1 MTLLATWAQIRS
13 LYRDCHPSVF
23 KASFTRGGLRM
34 VWPSWALTGAV
45 GILLV
50 GTWFNSQSPLQGL
63 AAMAGATLALFG
75 MLLARERYCAW
86 HFRDI
91 YASES
96 LHRYSFLRR
105 EELLRYALFRNAL
118 LERGFSAADIHELA
132 RIAEI
137 ANPPPQERW
146 VSQNLVIVML
156 VSAIVSLS
164 TDVIKLTDTWIAG
177 KGIVFVLALALVTYL
192 VCSVLDGIRS
202 NQYRDRVIRR
212 CLERAALDI
221 ARTQRSESGIDDT
234 AAQDESAAAST
245 TQATLQSFPSERGA
259 GLRT

>member
-1 MTLLATWAQIRS
+1 MFT
-13 LYRDCHPSVF
+13 
-23 KASFTRGGLRM
+23 ASFTHGGLRM
-34 VWPSWALTGAV
+34 VWPSWALTIAV

-50 GTWFNSQSPLQGL
+50 GTLLNSHSPLQGL
-63 AAMAGATLALFG
+63 AAMAGALLALFG

-86 HFRDI
+86 YYRDI
-91 YASES
+91 YARET
-96 LHRYSFLRR
+96 LNRYGFLRR

-118 LERGFSAADIHELA
+118 VERGLNAADIQELA

-137 ANPPPQERW
+137 AGPPPQERW

-177 KGIVFVLALALVTYL
+177 KGIVFVLALATVTYVVL
-192 VCSVLDGIRS
+192 ALLDGIRS
-202 NQYRDRVIRR
+202 NQHRDRVIGR

-221 ARTQRSESGIDDT
+221 ARTHAAHSTPQASFEST
-234 AAQDESAAAST
+234 ATHE
-245 TQATLQSFPSERGA
+245 
-259 GLRT
+259 

>member
-1 MTLLATWAQIRS
+1 MTVLATWAEIRS
-13 LYRDCHPSVF
+13 LYRQCQPGVF
-23 KASFTRGGLRM
+23 TASFTHGGLRM
-34 VWPSWALTGAV
+34 VWPSWALTIAV

-50 GTWFNSQSPLQGL
+50 GTLLNSQSPVQGL
-63 AAMAGATLALFG
+63 AAMAGALLALFG

-86 HFRDI
+86 YYRDI
-91 YASES
+91 YARETLS
-96 LHRYSFLRR
+96 RYGFLRR

-118 LERGFSAADIHELA
+118 VERGLNAADIQELA

-137 ANPPPQERW
+137 AGPPLQERW

-177 KGIVFVLALALVTYL
+177 KGIVFVLALATVTYVVL
-192 VCSVLDGIRS
+192 ALLDGIRS
-202 NQYRDRVIRR
+202 NQHRDRVIGR

-221 ARTQRSESGIDDT
+221 ARTQAAHSTPQASFEST
-234 AAQDESAAAST
+234 ATHE
-245 TQATLQSFPSERGA
+245 
-259 GLRT
+259 

>member
-1 MTLLATWAQIRS
+1 VLATWAEIRS
-13 LYRDCHPSVF
+13 LYRQCQPGVF
-23 KASFTRGGLRM
+23 KASFTHGGLRM
-34 VWPSWALTGAV
+34 VWPSWALTIAV

-63 AAMAGATLALFG
+63 AAMAGALLALFG

-86 HFRDI
+86 YYRDI
-91 YASES
+91 YARET
-96 LHRYSFLRR
+96 LNRYGFLRR

-118 LERGFSAADIHELA
+118 LKRGLDAADIQELA

-137 ANPPPQERW
+137 AGPPPQERW

-177 KGIVFVLALALVTYL
+177 KGSVFVLALAMLTYVVL
-192 VCSVLDGIRS
+192 ALLDGIRS
-202 NQYRDRVIRR
+202 NQHRDRVIGR
-212 CLERAALDI
+212 CLERAALDV
-221 ARTQRSESGIDDT
+221 ARGTGSNSSRQNATSEIT
-234 AAQDESAAAST
+234 AIRKT
-245 TQATLQSFPSERGA
+245 I
-259 GLRT
+259 

>member
-1 MTLLATWAQIRS
+1 
-13 LYRDCHPSVF
+13 VF
-23 KASFTRGGLRM
+23 TASFTHGGLRM
-34 VWPSWALTGAV
+34 VWPSWALTIAV

-50 GTWFNSQSPLQGL
+50 GTLLNSQSPLQGL
-63 AAMAGATLALFG
+63 AAMAGALLALFG

-86 HFRDI
+86 YYRDI
-91 YASES
+91 YARETLS
-96 LHRYSFLRR
+96 RYGFLRR

-118 LERGFSAADIHELA
+118 VERGLNAADIQELA

-137 ANPPPQERW
+137 AGPPLQERW

-177 KGIVFVLALALVTYL
+177 KGIVFVLALATVTYVVL
-192 VCSVLDGIRS
+192 ALLDGIRS
-202 NQYRDRVIRR
+202 NQHRDRVIGR

-221 ARTQRSESGIDDT
+221 ARTQAAHSTPQASFEST
-234 AAQDESAAAST
+234 ATHE
-245 TQATLQSFPSERGA
+245 
-259 GLRT
+259 

>member
-1 MTLLATWAQIRS
+1 
-13 LYRDCHPSVF
+13 
-23 KASFTRGGLRM
+23 M
-34 VWPSWALTGAV
+34 VWPSWVLTLAV

-63 AAMAGATLALFG
+63 AAMAGALLALFG

-86 HFRDI
+86 YYRDI
-91 YASES
+91 YARET
-96 LHRYSFLRR
+96 LNRYGFLRR
-105 EELLRYALFRNAL
+105 EELLRYVLFRNAL
-118 LERGFSAADIHELA
+118 VERGFNAASIQELA

-137 ANPPPQERW
+137 AGPPPQERW

-177 KGIVFVLALALVTYL
+177 KGIVFVLALATVTYVVL
-192 VCSVLDGIRS
+192 ALLDGIRS
-202 NQYRDRVIRR
+202 NQHRDRVIGR

-221 ARTQRSESGIDDT
+221 ARTQ
-234 AAQDESAAAST
+234 AAHRAPLASVENAT
-245 TQATLQSFPSERGA
+245 TQ
-259 GLRT
+259 

>member
-1 MTLLATWAQIRS
+1 
-13 LYRDCHPSVF
+13 VF
-23 KASFTRGGLRM
+23 TASFTHGGLRM
-34 VWPSWALTGAV
+34 VWPSWALTIAV

-50 GTWFNSQSPLQGL
+50 GTLLNSHSPLQGL
-63 AAMAGATLALFG
+63 AAMAGALLALLG

-86 HFRDI
+86 YYRDI
-91 YASES
+91 YARET
-96 LHRYSFLRR
+96 LNRYGFLRR

-118 LERGFSAADIHELA
+118 VERGLNAADIQELA

-137 ANPPPQERW
+137 AGPPPQERW

-177 KGIVFVLALALVTYL
+177 KGIVFVLALATVTYVVL
-192 VCSVLDGIRS
+192 ALLDGIRS
-202 NQYRDRVIRR
+202 NQHRDRVIGR

-221 ARTQRSESGIDDT
+221 ARTQAAHSTPQASFEST
-234 AAQDESAAAST
+234 ATHE
-245 TQATLQSFPSERGA
+245 
-259 GLRT
+259 

>member
-1 MTLLATWAQIRS
+1 VTVLATWAEIRS
-13 LYRDCHPSVF
+13 LYRQCQPGVF
-23 KASFTRGGLRM
+23 TASFTHGGLRM
-34 VWPSWALTGAV
+34 VWPSWALTIAV

-50 GTWFNSQSPLQGL
+50 GTLLNSHSPLQGL
-63 AAMAGATLALFG
+63 AAMAGALLALLG

-86 HFRDI
+86 NYRDI
-91 YASES
+91 YARET
-96 LHRYSFLRR
+96 LNRYGFLRR

-118 LERGFSAADIHELA
+118 VERGLNAADIQELA

-137 ANPPPQERW
+137 AGPPPQERW

-177 KGIVFVLALALVTYL
+177 KGIVFVLALATVTYVIL
-192 VCSVLDGIRS
+192 ALLDGIRS
-202 NQYRDRVIRR
+202 NQHRDRVIGR

-221 ARTQRSESGIDDT
+221 ARTQAAHSTPQASFEST
-234 AAQDESAAAST
+234 ATHE
-245 TQATLQSFPSERGA
+245 
-259 GLRT
+259 